1 VLEYHPAE
9 EPVNTYIALVISYD
23 PRPPVTGSAAYWHAA
38 LGHPGPEAIAHLEGA
53 VNGVTVDGKA
63 LTTAQ
68 CETCALLKAR
78 EIVSRRSDKE
88 DPAAEPLARVMY
100 DLIPFLPAYNGDQWV
115 SHFIC
120 CYTTIDFVY
129 CYSCKYQALDTITE
143 FLNIVKTRYSRII
156 KYFRTD
162 SERTLG

>member
-1 VLEYHPAE
+1 MLEYHPAE
-9 EPVNTYIALVISYD
+9 EPVDTYTALVTSYD
-23 PRPPVTGSAAYWHAA
+23 PRPPVTRSAAHWHAA

-88 DPAAEPLARVMY
+88 DPAAEPLARVAY
-100 DLIPFLPAYNGDQWV
+100 DLIPFSPAYNGNQWV
-115 SHFIC
+115 SHFTC
-120 CYTTIDFVY
+120 CYTTMDFVY
-129 CYSCKYQALDTITE
+129 CHFRKHQALDTIAE
-143 FLNIVKTRYSRII
+143 FLNIVKTRYDRTV

-162 SERTLG
+162 GKCTLD